1 MTAELV
7 AEFEVGLDD
16 PSGLPVV
23 FNNAHPLY
31 APATELS
38 GGVQIPAFD
47 SVSRI
52 ERIVDAMRQTEGGWR
67 ACEATPHGGDPILS
81 VHDQSLVEFLEGAWD
96 SLGPQRPPST
106 ELLVADTFL
115 HGRLRAGM
123 GPGPTPISDGG
134 ALGNFCYDTYGS
146 IGPGT
151 VAAALG
157 SVDAALTAVDL
168 VRGGAG
174 CALGLTRPPGHH
186 VSRDLFGGGCYL
198 NNAGVAAQSL
208 RDNGFA
214 KVAVVDIDFH
224 HGNGTQSLFYDRGDV
239 MYGSV
244 HGDPRRHYPYYLGWP
259 NERGVGD
266 GEGATF
272 NAPLPPQ
279 PGANEYRACLAQ
291 VLEAI
296 ASFAPD
302 ALVVSLGVDTLTG
315 DPSGDGEL
323 TSADFR
329 PIGADLGSLG
339 IPSVLLLE
347 GGYELEQLGLAFTT
361 CVRGF
366 TEGMARR

>member
-1 MTAELV
+1 MTTELMAELK
-7 AEFEVGLDD
+7 EGLDD

-23 FNNAHPLY
+23 FSNAHHLY

-52 ERIVDAMRQTEGGWR
+52 ERILAAMQRTGGGWH
-67 ACEATPHGGDPILS
+67 ACEAMPHGRDPILS
-81 VHDQSLVEFLEGAWD
+81 VHDRSLVEFLEGAWD
-96 SLGPQRPPST
+96 SLGPQRPPGT
-106 ELLVADTFL
+106 EQLVADTFL

-151 VAAALG
+151 FAAALG
-157 SVDAALTAVDL
+157 AVDAALTAVDL
-168 VRGGAG
+168 VREGAR

-198 NNAGVAAQSL
+198 NNAGISAQSL
-208 RDNGFA
+208 RDAGFA

-279 PGANEYRACLAQ
+279 PRANEYRACLAQ

-296 ASFAPD
+296 AGFAPD
-302 ALVVSLGVDTLTG
+302 ALVVSLGVDTLAG

-323 TSADFR
+323 TSADLW

-347 GGYELEQLGLAFTT
+347 GGYELERLGLAFTT

-366 TEGMARR
+366 TEGMALR